1 MDSKENHMNTGEW
14 EKVLEQASKDMCE
27 SLAKFGPT
35 EVLDLLV
42 IHSHRDPIVND
53 LLTWFPRVVSIAGFL
68 KTLPIVKVNK
78 RTLNRL
84 KKRGCIV
91 S

>member
-1 MDSKENHMNTGEW
+1 MDKKER
-14 EKVLEQASKDMCE
+14 QAILDEAGKDLCE

-42 IHSHRDPIVND
+42 IHSHRDPVVNH
-53 LLTWFPRVVSIAGFL
+53 LLMWFPRIVSVAGFL
-68 KTLPIVKVNK
+68 KTLPTVKVNK

>member
-1 MDSKENHMNTGEW
+1 VDKQQWQGIL
-14 EKVLEQASKDMCE
+14 EKASNDLCE
-27 SLAKFGPT
+27 SLTKFGPN

-42 IHSHRDPIVND
+42 VHSHRDPIVND

-68 KTLPIVKVNK
+68 KTLPIIKVNK
-78 RTLNRL
+78 RTLKRL

>member
-1 MDSKENHMNTGEW
+1 MDKKER
-14 EKVLEQASKDMCE
+14 QAILDEAGKDLCE
-27 SLAKFGPT
+27 SLAKFGPN
-35 EVLDLLV
+35 EVLGLLVLNSHKDPVVHDLL
-42 IHSHRDPIVND
+42 I
-53 LLTWFPRVVSIAGFL
+53 WFPRIVSIAGFL

-84 KKRGCIV
+84 KKKGCIV

>member
-1 MDSKENHMNTGEW
+1 MDKKEWQGIL
-14 EKVLEQASKDMCE
+14 EKAGKDLCD
-27 SLAKFGPT
+27 SLAKFGPN

-68 KTLPIVKVNK
+68 KTLPVVKVNK

>member
-1 MDSKENHMNTGEW
+1 MDKKEWDGIL
-14 EKVLEQASKDMCE
+14 EKASKDMCE
-27 SLAKFGPT
+27 SLGKFGPT

-42 IHSHRDPIVND
+42 IHSHRDPVVNN
-53 LLTWFPRVVSIAGFL
+53 LLMGFPRIVSVAKFL
-68 KTLPIVKVNK
+68 KTLPVVKVDK

-84 KKRGCIV
+84 KKNGCIV

>member
-1 MDSKENHMNTGEW
+1 VDKKEWQGIL
-14 EKVLEQASKDMCE
+14 EKASKDLCE
-27 SLAKFGPT
+27 SLAKFGPN

-42 IHSHRDPIVND
+42 VHSHRDPIVHD

-78 RTLNRL
+78 RGLKRL

-91 S
+91 L

>member
-1 MDSKENHMNTGEW
+1 MDKKEW
-14 EKVLEQASKDMCE
+14 EGILEKASKDLFE
-27 SLAKFGPT
+27 SLDKFGPN

-42 IHSHRDPIVND
+42 VHSHNDPIVHD
-53 LLTWFPRVVSIAGFL
+53 LLTRFPTVVSLVEFL
-68 KTLPIVKVNK
+68 KTLPTVKVNK